1 MNILIR
7 WYNQNRKMLWIAI
20 IVIIGV
26 FGLIQALNSYYKN
39 NTKEESSSA
48 GNSTTTYNAPNYSVV
63 SQKEISTTVSENSQA
78 IIKSFFDYCS
88 NNNVQGAYSLLSKEC
103 KDELYPNINE
113 FKRKYLDIIFTNKK
127 TYNSKLWI
135 SNDNKNTYR
144 IEIYGDLL
152 STGGKEEMPI
162 EDFYTIIYEDGKYS
176 LSIKGYIGKQNI
188 NISKEQ
194 EGITVTVLSKQVYME
209 YEKYKVEVKNNS
221 KKDIMLNT
229 KESTSSMYIEDKN
242 NVKHI
247 AFLNELSN
255 QDLRILSG
263 FTNEINIRFNRTY
276 KPNISIE
283 KIVFDNIKIGQDS
296 KTKKIE
302 IDI

>member
-1 MNILIR
+1 M
-7 WYNQNRKMLWIAI
+7 
-20 IVIIGV
+20 
-26 FGLIQALNSYYKN
+26 
-39 NTKEESSSA
+39 
-48 GNSTTTYNAPNYSVV
+48 
-63 SQKEISTTVSENSQA
+63 SENSQA

-88 NNNVQGAYSLLSKEC
+88 NNDVQGAYSLLSKEC

-113 FKRKYLDIIFTNKK
+113 FKRKYFDIIFTNKK
-127 TYNSKLWI
+127 TYKSKLWI

-152 STGGKEEMPI
+152 SSGEKEEMPI
-162 EDFYTIIYEDGKYS
+162 EDFYTVIYDNGKYS
-176 LSIKGYIGKQNI
+176 LSIKGYIGKENV
-188 NISKEQ
+188 NISKTQ
-194 EGITVTVLSKQVYME
+194 EGITVNILSKQVYME
-209 YEKYKVEVKNNS
+209 YEKYRVEVKNNS
-221 KKDIMLNT
+221 REDVMLNT
-229 KESTSSMYIEDKN
+229 KENTNSMYIEDKN

-255 QDLRILSG
+255 QDLSILSG